1 MRVNIN
7 SNGLYS
13 ITSMDVETL
22 NVVLFILD
30 HAKDRCF
37 KEYDIDTNHYYSGE
51 GFSLALSP
59 DELKKFHGFVHDF
72 WMELDKM
79 RAKMF
84 NLKKQEL

>member
-22 NVVLFILD
+22 QAVMLILD

-37 KEYDIDTNHYYSGE
+37 NEYDSETEQYYSGE
-51 GFSLALSP
+51 GFAVALTP
-59 DELKKFHGFVHDF
+59 DELKKFHGFVQDF

-84 NLKKQEL
+84 NLKKQKP